1 MAHQLIIII
10 ELMKLINVKLLSKFG
25 EKKPAERWRF
35 RSKKLLNFNI
45 IAWEGTK
52 FITPNGMFHLGKILR
67 IWLIGQLGEKER
79 PRFPNS
85 WSTLIL
91 SIYLSRLFASV
102 APFAA
107 LSGRFHGHGVE
118 PLSSILWL
126 GSRLCN
132 HDVNFQMIPASFA
145 IHTE

>member
-10 ELMKLINVKLLSKFG
+10 ELMKLINVKLLSKFE
-25 EKKPAERWRF
+25 EKNERKDEDSVA
-35 RSKKLLNFNI
+35 RSFLISISLHEK
-45 IAWEGTK
+45 AQK
-52 FITPNGMFHLGKILR
+52 FITPSGMLHLGKILH
-67 IWLIGQLGEKER
+67 IWLIGQLGEKKR

-91 SIYLSRLFASV
+91 SIYLFPSICLGCAVCSTFR
-102 APFAA
+102 P
-107 LSGRFHGHGVE
+107 LSWARCR
-118 PLSSILWL
+118 PLSSILSL